1 MGEQLTEAP
10 RRGRPRTIDQARI
23 VAAAIELGLDGFTM
37 QGLAAHLGVSTPSL
51 YTHVAGRDEVLALV
65 GAALRDRVAT
75 IDSPADTW
83 RGWLSD
89 FARAVRT
96 HLAPSAAT
104 VLVDLQSPG
113 MIDRVGIAERGLEL
127 LLADGF
133 SPGEAG
139 RAVWLVFRLAI
150 TAGPDGE
157 PSYSGFVRGA
167 TPVLAPPSPPRS
179 RRAPAGLPATRAV
192 HHALVEDPHDPFD
205 LDLAVVLDGIEARRR
220 SPDHDRSDPR

>member
-1 MGEQLTEAP
+1 MGVERTDAP

-75 IDSPADTW
+75 IDSPAETW
-83 RGWLSD
+83 RDWLTD

-104 VLVDLQSPG
+104 VLVDLASPA

-127 LLADGF
+127 LIDDGF
-133 SPGEAG
+133 TPTEAG
-139 RAVWLVFRLAI
+139 QAVWLVFRLAI
-150 TAGPDGE
+150 TAGPDDD

-167 TPVLAPPSPPRS
+167 TPVLAAGRRS
-179 RRAPAGLPATRAV
+179 RRRADDVLPATQAV
-192 HHALVEDPHDPFD
+192 HDALADDAHDPFTF
-205 LDLAVVLDGIEARRR
+205 DLAVVLDGIEARR
-220 SPDHDRSDPR
+220 PTDRKRHG